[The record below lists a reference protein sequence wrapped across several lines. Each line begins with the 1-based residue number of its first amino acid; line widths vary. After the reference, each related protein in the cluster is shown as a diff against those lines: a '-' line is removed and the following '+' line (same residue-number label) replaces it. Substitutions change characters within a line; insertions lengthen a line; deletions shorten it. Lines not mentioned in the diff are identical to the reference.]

1 MKNSSLV
8 EDCIDLCDKTEDSE
22 AYGHVCDESTGKANN
37 DKDMMEEEH
46 ARLAV

>member
-22 AYGHVCDESTGKANN
+22 AYGHVCDESTRKANN
-37 DKDMMEEEH
+37 DEDMMEEEH